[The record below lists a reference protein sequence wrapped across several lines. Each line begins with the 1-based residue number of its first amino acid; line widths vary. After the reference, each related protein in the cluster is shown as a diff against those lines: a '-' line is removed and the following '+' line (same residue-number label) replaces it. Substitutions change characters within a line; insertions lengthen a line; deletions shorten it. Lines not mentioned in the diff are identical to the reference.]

1 MQEYLK
7 QQCYE
12 RVTVWHIH
20 TAKIQNNLGFRTK
33 SFQGSYIDMDKELCD
48 LCDYGLAI
56 GNNFYVNKNIK
67 QMMGRVRIIKV
78 EPEPIEMKTTT

>member
-1 MQEYLK
+1 
-7 QQCYE
+7 
-12 RVTVWHIH
+12 
-20 TAKIQNNLGFRTK
+20 
-33 SFQGSYIDMDKELCD
+33 MDKELCD